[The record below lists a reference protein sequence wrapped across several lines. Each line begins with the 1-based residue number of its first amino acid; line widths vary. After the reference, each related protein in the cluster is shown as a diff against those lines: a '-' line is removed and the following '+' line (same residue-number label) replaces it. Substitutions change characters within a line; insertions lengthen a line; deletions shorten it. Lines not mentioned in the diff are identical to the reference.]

1 MHMDAR
7 ATVVPPSVD
16 DLLEA
21 LRTVDRLGPKDI
33 ARVLPE
39 LEHARARLWLL
50 ILMSNQTSLTVL
62 SDPAL
67 EVLTVKDVADQ
78 LRFTTG
84 HVYELVRSG
93 RLRSIRD
100 RRTIRIT
107 REALTEWRTEHE
119 VDPLDGRRRGS
130 GESVV
135 RDEPRVDADGSPLR
149 PDGAP
154 GRRGR
159 RPMTRSR

>member
-1 MHMDAR
+1 MDAR
-7 ATVVPPSVD
+7 ATVVPPDVD
-16 DLLEA
+16 HVLEA
-21 LRTVDRLGPKDI
+21 LRTLDRLGLKDI

-50 ILMSNQTSLTVL
+50 MLMANQTSLTVP
-62 SDPAL
+62 SEPAP

-78 LRFTTG
+78 LRFSTG

-107 REALTEWRTEHE
+107 PEALAEWRTVHE
-119 VDPLDGRRRGS
+119 VEALDGRRRGS
-130 GESVV
+130 GESVL
-135 RDEPRVDADGSPLR
+135 RDESRVDATRPPLR

>member
-1 MHMDAR
+1 MDAR

-16 DLLEA
+16 DVLEA
-21 LRTVDRLGPKDI
+21 LRTLDRLGPNEI

-39 LEHARARLWLL
+39 LDHARARLWLRM
-50 ILMSNQTSLTVL
+50 LMSNQTSPTV
-62 SDPAL
+62 PGEPTP
-67 EVLTVKDVADQ
+67 EVLTVKEVADQ
-78 LRFTTG
+78 LRFSTG

-100 RRTIRIT
+100 HRTIRIT
-107 REALTEWRTEHE
+107 PAALAEWRTMHE
-119 VDPLDGRRRGS
+119 VDSLDGRRRGS
-130 GESVV
+130 GESLLQ
-135 RDEPRVDADGSPLR
+135 DEPRADADRPPLQPER
-149 PDGAP
+149 AP